1 MYYTQHIKTN
11 FSLNGIISFPYLFQN
26 AYKQNEHMKNI
37 TIKIILSITLCTTF
51 ALLVTVFF
59 VLSNGKDIYTNE
71 AMQKLFYFSQ
81 NSTNQFSK
89 KFISQESVVKSVA
102 AITQSIFTTSEYE
115 HDRDVFINNYNT
127 LSLTMKQIITE
138 NKNIKSLFFTFNPDT
153 SKNDDEIWY
162 IRDNNTVLFK
172 DAKPLSRG
180 WLLDNEL
187 NDYYYEA
194 IKYGERWSGVEYEL
208 GLDIST
214 ITYSYAVYDTNKN
227 LIGVAGVD
235 IPIEDILNSV
245 KKLNSDY
252 INMAILTDSNLHYII
267 GNSSEKEYKK
277 MMSETDLKKR
287 LRQNGNNTLKYT
299 FNNTDYHMAYS
310 QLENDWYLLLCKS
323 EKELLNPFHNI
334 QIIISLLCA
343 IIILSIFLYSLFF
356 SRKQVDPI
364 IEESNKKDI
373 YIISQSRQA
382 KLGEMLGNIAHQWK
396 QPLNSINVNMAN
408 MKDDFYDNNMTKNGF
423 EYYYSH
429 IINTTAFMSSTVDDF
444 VDFLKPAKENES
456 FSISKEI
463 QTALMFS
470 QFNLKTNSVEIITQF
485 EDTNV
490 YGPKNEF
497 AQAIFN
503 VINNA
508 KDAVLASKSDTRQI
522 RITTKNLENY
532 VEILIFNSGN
542 HIPEEIREK
551 IFEPYFTTKQ
561 KSGGSGLGL
570 YITREIIESH
580 MHGTIN
586 LINSIGGVTCRITI
600 PKESSYVK
608 FKGNEN
614 SLH

>member
-1 MYYTQHIKTN
+1 
-11 FSLNGIISFPYLFQN
+11 
-26 AYKQNEHMKNI
+26 MKNI

-299 FNNTDYHMAYS
+299 FNNADYHMAYS

-542 HIPEEIREK
+542 QIPEEIREK